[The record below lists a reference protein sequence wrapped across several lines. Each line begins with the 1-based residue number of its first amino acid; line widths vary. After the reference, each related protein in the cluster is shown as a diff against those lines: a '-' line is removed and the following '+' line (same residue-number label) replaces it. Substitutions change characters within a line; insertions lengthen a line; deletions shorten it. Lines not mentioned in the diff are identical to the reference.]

1 MADRTSLGKKKLA
14 FSATSAY
21 MTNQMVMRS
30 AAMKQISVADAKAQ
44 LSGLVE
50 QASSGETVCITR
62 RGTPV
67 ARLAPIERPRRPVN
81 IAAFRSVAAMTPW
94 QDEGA
99 GDFMR
104 RIRDN
109 ERY

>member
-1 MADRTSLGKKKLA
+1 MKDRQDFGKKKLA
-14 FSATSAY
+14 FFTAMAY
-21 MTNQMVMRS
+21 LTNQMVIRRS
-30 AAMKQISVADAKAQ
+30 AMKQISVADAKAQ

-67 ARLAPIERPRRPVN
+67 ARLAPIERPRLPVN
-81 IAAFRSVAAMTPW
+81 VAAFQSVAAMTPW
-94 QDEGA
+94 QNEGA

-104 RIRDN
+104 RIRDD